1 MLFIFSKQFIF
12 VSAFVHLDRT
22 CIYSHMLRMV
32 LAFGELLLTV
42 STESYSVDQHCGM
55 AANANILG
63 NSSKST
69 RDPGWFV
76 GLFVFFF
83 FPFWISRDGRR
94 VGKLWIITPSGSSS
108 EVHIQYQ
115 FVCFNMILVNVEE
128 RENRGS
134 IHFFKYT
141 DLEIWCLISVVLKY

>member
-1 MLFIFSKQFIF
+1 MHFCYLKESQMIFLMWTGKINFKCRAVYLLKTVFIF

-63 NSSKST
+63 NSSKSI

-76 GLFVFFF
+76 GLFGFF
-83 FPFWISRDGRR
+83 FPFSISRDGRR
-94 VGKLWIITPSGSSS
+94 VGKLWIITPSSSSS
-108 EVHIQYQ
+108 EVSHSI
-115 FVCFNMILVNVEE
+115 CFILTW
-128 RENRGS
+128 
-134 IHFFKYT
+134 F
-141 DLEIWCLISVVLKY
+141 